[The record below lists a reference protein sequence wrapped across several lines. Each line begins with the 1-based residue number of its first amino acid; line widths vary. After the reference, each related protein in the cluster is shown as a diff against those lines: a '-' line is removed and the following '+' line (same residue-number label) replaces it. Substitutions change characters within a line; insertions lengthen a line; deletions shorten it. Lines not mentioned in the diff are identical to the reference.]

1 MGGDRQPLEQIVI
14 YDRRY
19 YIDSMIDL
27 TAKEVSQYGLLDHWD
42 DYHFLDYVNKIDTY
56 LVEQG
61 HIDTPMT
68 VPEMEEH
75 TQRLRGLVA
84 GLWDQHALSRQIA
97 QGEKKLDEEREG
109 QDG

>member
-1 MGGDRQPLEQIVI
+1 MSEMTIID
-14 YDRRY
+14 DRRY

-42 DYHFLDYVNKIDTY
+42 DYDFLDYVNKIDTF
-56 LVEQG
+56 LVEEG
-61 HIDTPMT
+61 HIEPPMT

-97 QGEKKLDEEREG
+97 QGEKKLGEEREG
-109 QDG
+109 RDEPKA

>member
-1 MGGDRQPLEQIVI
+1 METIID
-14 YDRRY
+14 DRRY

-27 TAKEVSQYGLLDHWD
+27 TAKETAQYGLLAHWD
-42 DYHFLDYVNKIDTY
+42 DYDFLDYVNKIDTF

-61 HIDTPMT
+61 HIDPPMT

-97 QGEKKLDEEREG
+97 QGEKKLDEERGGRDEPK
-109 QDG
+109 D